1 MNKKESQLRHDYD
14 ACRIQRLKLETIFD
28 SVSDGLIAIDTEN
41 QINNFNKAA
50 ERITGWSFEEAGGNN
65 ISSILN
71 INNPRDKSVVKTA
84 ISSHEALDKHDV
96 EIITKQG
103 EVKQVV
109 LHIDVLDDSAEQ
121 FEGIV
126 LILHDVSEV
135 KRLHRE
141 VQGRYK
147 FGNLIGKSPQMQS
160 IYELIRQAG
169 TSDASILIEG
179 KSGTGKELVAK
190 AIHYNSSR
198 STHPFITVNCSAIPE
213 TLLESEL
220 FGHVKG
226 AFTGALYDRAGR
238 FESADG
244 GTIFLDEIGELSLGA
259 QVKLLRVVQEKTF
272 ERVGSSKLQHVDV
285 RIISATNKHLKSL
298 MESKDFREDLYYRLR
313 VFPINLPPLCERK
326 EDIPLLVQHFLDRN
340 NDKMG
345 KNIKK
350 VEAKAL
356 GALLDYNWPGNIRE
370 LENALE
376 YAFARVEGG
385 EIRLNDL
392 PAEVL
397 SVSGLSFVKGEY
409 ELGSST
415 TPDEEKEMIESA
427 LRDAKRNKSKAAKLL
442 AIGRTTLYKKMK
454 AHNIS

>member
-1 MNKKESQLRHDYD
+1 
-14 ACRIQRLKLETIFD
+14 
-28 SVSDGLIAIDTEN
+28 
-41 QINNFNKAA
+41 
-50 ERITGWSFEEAGGNN
+50 
-65 ISSILN
+65 
-71 INNPRDKSVVKTA
+71 
-84 ISSHEALDKHDV
+84 
-96 EIITKQG
+96 
-103 EVKQVV
+103 
-109 LHIDVLDDSAEQ
+109 
-121 FEGIV
+121 
-126 LILHDVSEV
+126 
-135 KRLHRE
+135 
-141 VQGRYK
+141 
-147 FGNLIGKSPQMQS
+147 MQS

-169 TSDASILIEG
+169 TSDASVLIEG

-198 STHPFITVNCSAIPE
+198 SDRPFITVNSSAIPE

-238 FESADG
+238 FENADG

-272 ERVGSSKLQHVDV
+272 ERVGSSKTQHVDV
-285 RIISATNKHLKSL
+285 RIISATNKRLKNL
-298 MESKDFREDLYYRLR
+298 MESKEFREDLYYRLR
-313 VFPINLPPLCERK
+313 VFPINLPPLYDRK

-356 GALLDYNWPGNIRE
+356 GALLDYDWPGNIRE

-376 YAFARVEGG
+376 YAFVRVDGD

-397 SVSGLSFVKGEY
+397 SLSGLSSVKGEY
-409 ELGSST
+409 ELKSST
-415 TPDEEKEMIESA
+415 TPDEEREMIESA
-427 LRDAKRNKSKAAKLL
+427 LRDAGGNKSKTAKLL

-454 AHNIS
+454 EYNIS

>member
-1 MNKKESQLRHDYD
+1 MNQQNSELLREYD
-14 ACRIQRLKLETIFD
+14 SCRIQRLKLETIFD
-28 SVSDGLIAIDTEN
+28 SVSDGIIAIDTKS
-41 QINNFNKAA
+41 QIMNFNKAA
-50 ERITGWSFEEAGGNN
+50 EKITGWFYEEVGGRDIN
-65 ISSILN
+65 SILKLK
-71 INNPRDKSVVKTA
+71 NPRDRAVVQMA
-84 ISSHEALDKHDV
+84 ISSHKALDKRDI
-96 EIITKQG
+96 EILTKQG

-109 LHIDVLDDSAEQ
+109 LHIDVLDDAAEQ

-135 KRLHRE
+135 RRLHRE

-169 TSDASILIEG
+169 TSDASVLIEG

-198 STHPFITVNCSAIPE
+198 SERPFIAVNSSAIPE

-244 GTIFLDEIGELSLGA
+244 GTIFLDEIGELSLTA

-272 ERVGSSKLQHVDV
+272 ERVGSSEIQQVDV
-285 RIISATNKHLKSL
+285 RIISATNKRLKDL
-298 MESKDFREDLYYRLR
+298 MESGDFREDLYYRLR

-326 EDIPLLVQHFLDRN
+326 EDIPLLVQHFLDKN
-340 NDKMG
+340 NNKMG
-345 KNIKK
+345 KSIKK

-356 GALLDYNWPGNIRE
+356 GALLDYTWPGNIRE

-376 YAFARVEGG
+376 YAFARVEGSK
-385 EIRLNDL
+385 IRLNDL

-397 SVSGLSFVKGEY
+397 SLSGLSSVKGEY
-409 ELGSST
+409 ELGSSA
-415 TPDEEKEMIESA
+415 TPDEEREMIESA
-427 LRDAKRNKSKAAKLL
+427 LRDAIGNKSKAAKLL

-454 AHNIS
+454 EYNIG

>member
-1 MNKKESQLRHDYD
+1 MNKQNSELLREYD
-14 ACRIQRLKLETIFD
+14 SCRIQRLKLETIFD
-28 SVSDGLIAIDTEN
+28 SVSDGIIAIDTES
-41 QINNFNKAA
+41 QIMNFNKAA
-50 ERITGWSFEEAGGNN
+50 EKITGWSYEDVGGKDIN
-65 ISSILN
+65 SILKLK
-71 INNPRDKSVVKTA
+71 NPHDRSTVVET
-84 ISSHEALDKHDV
+84 ISSHKALDKRDV
-96 EIITKQG
+96 EILTKQG

-109 LHIDVLDDSAEQ
+109 LHIDVLDDATER

-135 KRLHRE
+135 KRLRRE

-169 TSDASILIEG
+169 TSDASVLIEG

-198 STHPFITVNCSAIPE
+198 SERPFITVNCSAIPE

-244 GTIFLDEIGELSLGA
+244 GTIFLDEIGELSLNA

-272 ERVGSSKLQHVDV
+272 EPVGSSKTKQVDV
-285 RIISATNKHLKSL
+285 RIISATNKRLKNL
-298 MESKDFREDLYYRLR
+298 MESGDFREDLYYRLR
-313 VFPINLPPLCERK
+313 VFPINLPPLCDRK

-356 GALLDYNWPGNIRE
+356 GALLDYSWPGNIRE

-376 YAFARVEGG
+376 YAFVRVEGD

-397 SVSGLSFVKGEY
+397 SLSGLSSVKGEY
-409 ELGSST
+409 ELGSFT
-415 TPDEEKEMIESA
+415 TPKEEKEMIESA
-427 LRDAKRNKSKAAKLL
+427 LRDANGNKSKAAKLL
-442 AIGRTTLYKKMK
+442 AIGRTTLYKKLK
-454 AHNIS
+454 EHNIS

>member
-1 MNKKESQLRHDYD
+1 MNKQKSQLLHEFD

-28 SVSDGLIAIDTEN
+28 SVSDGIIAIDIES
-41 QINNFNKAA
+41 QIMNFNKAA
-50 ERITGWSFEEAGGNN
+50 EKITGWSYEDASGKEIN
-65 ISSILN
+65 SILN
-71 INNPRDKSVVKTA
+71 IKNPRDKSVVKMA
-84 ISSHEALDKHDV
+84 ISSHKALDKRDV
-96 EIITKQG
+96 EILTKHGDVRQL
-103 EVKQVV
+103 V
-109 LHIDVLDDSAEQ
+109 LHIDVLDDAAEQ

-126 LILHDVSEV
+126 LILHDISEV
-135 KRLHRE
+135 KRLNRE
-141 VQGRYK
+141 VRGRYK

-169 TSDASILIEG
+169 TSDASVLIEG
-179 KSGTGKELVAK
+179 ASGTGKELVAK

-198 STHPFITVNCSAIPE
+198 SDRPFITVNSSAIPE

-238 FESADG
+238 FENADG

-272 ERVGSSKLQHVDV
+272 ERVGSSKTQHVDV
-285 RIISATNKHLKSL
+285 RIISATNKRLKDL
-298 MESKDFREDLYYRLR
+298 MESKEFREDLYYRLR
-313 VFPINLPPLCERK
+313 VFPINLPPLYDRK
-326 EDIPLLVQHFLDRN
+326 EDIPLLVQYFLDRN

-356 GALLDYNWPGNIRE
+356 GALLDYDWPGNIRE

-376 YAFARVEGG
+376 YAFVRVEGG

-392 PAEVL
+392 PTEVL
-397 SVSGLSFVKGEY
+397 SLSGLSSVKGEY
-409 ELGSST
+409 EFGSSA

-427 LRDAKRNKSKAAKLL
+427 LRDAGGNKSKAAKLL

-454 AHNIS
+454 EYNIS

>member
-1 MNKKESQLRHDYD
+1 MNQQNSELLREYD
-14 ACRIQRLKLETIFD
+14 SCRIQRLKLETIFD
-28 SVSDGLIAIDTEN
+28 SVSDGLIAIDTKS
-41 QINNFNKAA
+41 QIINFNKAA
-50 ERITGWSFEEAGGNN
+50 EKITGWSYEDVGGRDIN
-65 ISSILN
+65 SILKMK
-71 INNPRDKSVVKTA
+71 NPHDISTVSET
-84 ISSHEALDKHDV
+84 ISSHKALDKRDV
-96 EIITKQG
+96 EILTKQG

-109 LHIDVLDDSAEQ
+109 LHIDVLDDATER

-126 LILHDVSEV
+126 IILHDVSEV
-135 KRLHRE
+135 KRLRRE
-141 VQGRYK
+141 VQGQYK

-160 IYELIRQAG
+160 IYELIIQAG

-198 STHPFITVNCSAIPE
+198 SEHPFITINCSAIPE

-244 GTIFLDEIGELSLGA
+244 GSIFLDEIGELSPSA

-272 ERVGSSKLQHVDV
+272 ERVGSSNTQHVDV
-285 RIISATNKHLKSL
+285 RIISATNKRLKKL
-298 MESKDFREDLYYRLR
+298 MESGDFREDLYYRLR

-326 EDIPLLVQHFLDRN
+326 EDIPLLIQHFIDRN

-345 KNIKK
+345 KNIKI

-356 GALLDYNWPGNIRE
+356 GALLDYSWPGNIRE

-376 YAFARVEGG
+376 YAFVRVEGDQ
-385 EIRLNDL
+385 IRLNDL

-397 SVSGLSFVKGEY
+397 NLSGLSSVKGEY

-415 TPDEEKEMIESA
+415 TQKEEEEIIESA
-427 LRDAKRNKSKAAKLL
+427 LREAKGNKSKAAKLL
-442 AIGRTTLYKKMK
+442 AIGRTTLYKKLK
-454 AHNIS
+454 EYHIT